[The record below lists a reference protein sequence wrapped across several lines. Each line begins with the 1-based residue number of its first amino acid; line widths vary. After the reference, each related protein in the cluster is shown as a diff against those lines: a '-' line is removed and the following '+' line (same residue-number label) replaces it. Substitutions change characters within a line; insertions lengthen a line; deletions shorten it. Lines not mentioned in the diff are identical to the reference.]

1 MTLHDA
7 IVKLLKQKG
16 RAMSIS
22 EITAELNENKWFK
35 KKDNS
40 DICDFQVHGRTWSN
54 SKLFRRDGN
63 MVYLTDENTN

>member
-1 MTLHDA
+1 
-7 IVKLLKQKG
+7 
-16 RAMSIS
+16 MSIS